1 MKNAKIK
8 KFDELSKDIEDKA
21 LEVDFEKI
29 KSGEFEIES
38 VIDVIIG
45 SDSGISE
52 NISISGIDLSNR
64 DVKRGDTLYITCL
77 MKKKGVSFSSPSSQY
92 TLKVRIVEM
101 ISGWSYLNKIIN
113 K

>member
-8 KFDELSKDIEDKA
+8 KFDELSKDIENKS
-21 LEVDFEKI
+21 LEIDFEKI
-29 KSGEFEIES
+29 TSGEFEIES
-38 VIDVIIG
+38 IIDVIIG
-45 SDSGISE
+45 DSGVSE